1 MAVIQGA
8 PGYRYAVVPHPVSNL
23 DVAGLRAHAA
33 LAGPQVLEILRGTGR
48 GTGRGTRAV
57 TSEPGRRT

>member
-48 GTGRGTRAV
+48 GTRAV